1 MAVQIQ
7 RNDTIQQLVDKD
19 IRLIHDGV
27 LGDIAPTILEL
38 LGVENLR

>member
-1 MAVQIQ
+1 MMINLMAVQIQ

-27 LGDIAPTILEL
+27 LGDIVQLF
-38 LGVENLR
+38 